1 MSFLVGGGHPREKGL
16 PPPSRGG
23 DRESETTPRKRE
35 NATNT
40 TPDGERE
47 REGALPQKKKH
58 TAHPKGKK
66 QRETPRK
73 ERKRT
78 LLAVSR
84 HGRA

>member
-35 NATNT
+35 IATST
-40 TPDGERE
+40 TLDGERE
-47 REGALPQKKKH
+47 RDREHYPRKKDHH
-58 TAHPKGKK
+58 T
-66 QRETPRK
+66 QRERNREKHPRK
-73 ERKRT
+73 RERDPF
-78 LLAVSR
+78 LAVSR